1 MGIVSED
8 LMMNEEVHDQI
19 KVWYESIDDP
29 YFEHRPW
36 QHLYDEEKQ
45 IVAELYWDDMLN
57 QDNQRKVK

>member
-1 MGIVSED
+1 MSIVSED
-8 LMMNEEVHDQI
+8 LMNEEVHDQI
-19 KVWYESIDDP
+19 KEWYELIDDP
-29 YFEHRPW
+29 YFENKPW